1 MINKKY
7 RPVKIWGW
15 LLVLVMA
22 SFGLLCLPI
31 GLFRSVI
38 VGICCVVLFLSLI
51 LMLTYHIEVKE
62 DRLIVRYST
71 SSDYNREYFS
81 MFKTHTFLFDD
92 IRNLDVYDDG
102 KYKRIQIILKTGDS
116 VSFSA
121 VGFLNR
127 DYAEIK
133 SLIFDVKKTICESQ
147 IKENA

>member
-1 MINKKY
+1 MIDKKY
-7 RPVKIWGW
+7 RPVKIWV
-15 LLVLVMA
+15 LLAVCVMA
-22 SFGLLCLPI
+22 SLVLLCLPI
-31 GLFRSVI
+31 GMSRSVI
-38 VGICCVVLFLSLI
+38 VSICCMGLFLCLI
-51 LMLTYHIEVKE
+51 LTLTYYIEVKD

-71 SSDYNREYFS
+71 SSDYNRKYFS

-102 KYKRIQIILKTGDS
+102 KYKRVQIILNTGDS

-133 SLIFDVKKTICESQ
+133 KLIFDVKKKIYESQ
-147 IKENA
+147 SKENA